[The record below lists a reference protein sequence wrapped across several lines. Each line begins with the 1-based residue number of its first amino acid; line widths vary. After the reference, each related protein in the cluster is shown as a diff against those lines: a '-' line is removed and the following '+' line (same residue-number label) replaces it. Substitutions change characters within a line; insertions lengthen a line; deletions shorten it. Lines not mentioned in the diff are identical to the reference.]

1 MTEDTHWSFFITVGI
16 ACFIVNS
23 DILYTHLLNGMVN
36 LLLELLVSVE
46 GGDGNR

>member
-1 MTEDTHWSFFITVGI
+1 MLTLF
-16 ACFIVNS
+16 
-23 DILYTHLLNGMVN
+23 LYTHLINGMVN